1 MAIYPGI
8 EPAPRAAGM
17 RLAAILRIQ
26 SLVWNNDDQQILLD
40 LDIAIQRTGS
50 RHSLSASFT
59 SS

>member
-1 MAIYPGI
+1 
-8 EPAPRAAGM
+8 M

-50 RHSLSASFT
+50 RHSPSASFT